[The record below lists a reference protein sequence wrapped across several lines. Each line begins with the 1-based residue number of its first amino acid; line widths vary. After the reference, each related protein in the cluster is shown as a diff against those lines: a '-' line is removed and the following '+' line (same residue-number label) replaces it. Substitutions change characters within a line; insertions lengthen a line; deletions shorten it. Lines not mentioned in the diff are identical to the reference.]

1 MRAASLWQPAPI
13 ETAPL
18 VVGDRPTPD
27 PSPGQVRVRVAA
39 CGICHTDLHVV
50 EGDLP
55 PRRSP
60 VIPGHQIV
68 GVVDAVGPG
77 AAAAGR
83 RIGERVGVT
92 WLAWACGAC
101 DACRRGDENLC
112 VRARFTGYDVDGGF
126 AQYALADAAF
136 VVPLPGVFDDHHAAP
151 LLCAGVIGYRALR
164 VAGVRP
170 GERLG
175 LFGFGASAHLAIQVA
190 VRWGCE
196 VAVVSRGAHHRDLA
210 AALGARWT
218 AAPGETLPQPL
229 DRAVVFA
236 PAGQVVVAALAAVRP
251 GGVVAINAVTLD
263 RIPEMP
269 YAVLYG
275 ERVLRTVANL
285 TRRDAVE
292 FLRLAA
298 EIPVRVEVETFP
310 LDAVNEALARL
321 KRGAL
326 RAAGVLRLDG

>member
-1 MRAASLWQPAPI
+1 MRAAYLPHPGPI
-13 ETAPL
+13 EGAPL
-18 VVGDRPTPD
+18 VVGERPVPE
-27 PSPGQVRVRVAA
+27 PGPGQVRLRVAA
-39 CGICHTDLHVV
+39 CGLCHTDVHVA

-60 VIPGHQIV
+60 LIPGHQIV
-68 GVVDAVGPG
+68 GVVEALGPG
-77 AAAAGR
+77 ATAAGR
-83 RIGERVGVT
+83 RVGERVGVT
-92 WLAWACGAC
+92 WLAWACGTC
-101 DACRRGDENLC
+101 EACRRGDENLC
-112 VRARFTGYDVDGGF
+112 ERARFTGYDVDGGF
-126 AQYALADAAF
+126 AQHALAEASF
-136 VVPLPGVFDDHHAAP
+136 VVPLPGVFDDVHAAP
-151 LLCAGVIGYRALR
+151 LLCAGAIGYRALR

-196 VAVVSRGAHHRDLA
+196 VAVVSRGAHHRQLA
-210 AALGARWT
+210 AARGARWT
-218 AAPGETLPQPL
+218 AAPGEPLPRAL

-236 PAGQVVVAALAAVRP
+236 PAGEVVVAALRAVRP
-251 GGVVAINAVTLD
+251 GGVVAVNAVTLD
-263 RIPEMP
+263 RLPEMP
-269 YAVLYG
+269 YSVLYG

-298 EIPVRVEVETFP
+298 ETPVQVDVETFP
-310 LDAVNEALARL
+310 LDGVNEALARL

-326 RAAGVLRLDG
+326 RAAGVLLPG

>member
-1 MRAASLWQPAPI
+1 MRAALLWQPAPI

-27 PSPGQVRVRVAA
+27 PGPGQVRLRVTV
-39 CGICHTDLHVV
+39 CGICHTDLHVA

-55 PRRSP
+55 PRRAP
-60 VIPGHQIV
+60 TIPGHQIV
-68 GVVDAVGPG
+68 GVVDAMGPG

-112 VRARFTGYDVDGGF
+112 ERARFTGYDVDGGF

-136 VVPLPGVFDDHHAAP
+136 VVPLPEVFDDRHAAP

-218 AAPGETLPQPL
+218 AAPGEALPQPL

-236 PAGQVVVAALAAVRP
+236 PSGQVVVAALRAVRP

-269 YAVLYG
+269 YTVLYG

-298 EIPVRVEVETFP
+298 EIPVRVEVEPFP

-326 RAAGVLRLDG
+326 RAAGVLQLDG